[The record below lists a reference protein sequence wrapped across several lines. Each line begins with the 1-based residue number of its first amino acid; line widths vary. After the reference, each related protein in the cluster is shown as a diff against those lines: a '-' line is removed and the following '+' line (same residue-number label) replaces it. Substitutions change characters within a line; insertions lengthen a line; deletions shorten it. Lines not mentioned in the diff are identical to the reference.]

1 MQIRS
6 YQDSDWPSLWLLL
19 KSTFETGDTYVYPP
33 DCPEADIHAA
43 WIKAP
48 LTTFVVDGDAGQLLG
63 TYLIKPNQ
71 PGLGSH
77 VCNCAYVV
85 EAAAQGQGVATALC
99 EHSQLRAIAMGFSA
113 MQFNLVVSTN
123 ERAVQLWRRLGF
135 DIVGTLPKAFSH
147 AKFGPVDAYVMF
159 KTLSA

>member
-6 YQDSDWPSLWLLL
+6 YRDSDWPALWLLL
-19 KSTFETGDTYVYPP
+19 KSTFETGDTYAYPP
-33 DCPEADIHAA
+33 DCSEADIHAA

-48 LTTFVVDGDAGQLLG
+48 LATFVADGDAEQLLG

-85 EAAAQGQGVATALC
+85 AAAAQGQGLATALC

-123 ERAVQLWRRLGF
+123 ERAVKLWSRLGF
-135 DIVGTLPKAFSH
+135 DIVGTLPKAFRH